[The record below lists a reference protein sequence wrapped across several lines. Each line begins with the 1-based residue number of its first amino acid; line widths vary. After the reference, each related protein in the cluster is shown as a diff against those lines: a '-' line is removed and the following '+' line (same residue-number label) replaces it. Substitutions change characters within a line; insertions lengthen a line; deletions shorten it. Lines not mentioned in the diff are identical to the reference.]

1 MIIIFSCASSK
12 ILSLLRYNIY
22 LHLLSII
29 LPGARPCRVGAG
41 RGACECRG
49 RGSWGRAAATGS
61 AASVGHP
68 AQSLLSAHGNGGN
81 RALLGVAVPPARHSF
96 SKVHYR
102 VNFCSSDPDL
112 CSSNRASYVAAT
124 ESIKHYYLFIYVAAT
139 EHQALLG
146 VPMPPARHPFSKVIM
161 HTLKGTFIQ

>member
-1 MIIIFSCASSK
+1 
-12 ILSLLRYNIY
+12 LRYNIY

-112 CSSNRASYVAAT
+112 CSSNRASSTTWCPYASSSASILKSHYAHIEGYLYTVDVLGHRLSRMCGLSTNSGKSVPVVA
-124 ESIKHYYLFIYVAAT
+124 
-139 EHQALLG
+139 
-146 VPMPPARHPFSKVIM
+146 
-161 HTLKGTFIQ
+161 HTLDLHFPKP